1 MVFAELLLAIGF
13 VTLNLVAVYKII
25 TKAGYSGK
33 WIVLVVAPFIAEL
46 IGFVVFADDV
56 HSRNFHAG
64 NFAPWFAL
72 AGLLAFIEYI
82 LFLVFAFS
90 NWPTLRQRGYG
101 YPSGY
106 GYGRPGFPPPFGA
119 GPGRALPELRAGGL
133 RANPRPGQP
142 RGWRPARLGRMR
154 APGSVALSI
163 SSSGRT
169 PVTQC

>member
-90 NWPTLRQRGYG
+90 NWPALRQRGYG

-119 GPGRALPELRAGGL
+119 GPGTRPPGAQSWRASSEPSAWPT
-133 RANPRPGQP
+133 AQ
-142 RGWRPARLGRMR
+142 RGWRPAQRDG
-154 APGSVALSI
+154 
-163 SSSGRT
+163 
-169 PVTQC
+169 